1 MDKKI
6 PVSDVTQ
13 GMFVSALDR
22 PWTDTPFLLQGFL
35 VETPEDVANLRRY
48 CHHVYIDLAKSA
60 GEQFERELALER
72 KAAAEAAGPRVVIV
86 TRPACPMHAQDE
98 MQPARALAAS
108 AARPGKRLAKPDA
121 TQAPNARRAK
131 RRPAQRS
138 LSVMSTERTALL
150 ASAEGRSAGA
160 AVPGDTSGPI
170 GNVEASAPRLNEAR
184 FGLRWIQSLV
194 DRFRGEEF
202 DDDRHCETQ
211 EESGGWQAPPRVVI
225 YQEVETL
232 ADEMPRAERT
242 MERAQVALKE
252 LVTDVESKGALRI
265 EKAEEIVGELVD
277 SMVRNP
283 NALMWLARLKN
294 LDSRAYSHSLEC
306 AIYTVAM
313 GLQLGLDRTEL
324 AILSSAGLMLDVGKL
339 RVPSQLLERPGKL
352 TDTEFA
358 AVKRHV
364 QYGLDI
370 LSSSD
375 GVDARVVEAV
385 ARHHE
390 REDGSGYPDGLK
402 GDAIGLYGRIAGI
415 VDTYVAVT
423 NPRPYAGTLSPH
435 DGVRALYR
443 WRERIFHAPLVEVFV
458 QSIGVFPVGSM
469 VELSSGDVAI
479 VVAHNRVRRLKP
491 RVLLVTGPDKTPLSR
506 PTSLD
511 LLYAPADPKGAELA
525 IARSLPPGAFG
536 IDPREYY
543 VQ

>member
-6 PVSDVTQ
+6 PVSEITQ

-22 PWTDTPFLLQGFL
+22 PWRDTPFLLQGFL

-48 CHHVYIDLAKSA
+48 CRHVYIDLAKSA
-60 GEQFERELALER
+60 GEQFERELALEQ
-72 KAAAEAAGPRVVIV
+72 KAAAEASRPRVVTV
-86 TRPACPMHAQDE
+86 QKPASPTHTQDE
-98 MQPARALAAS
+98 RHPPRPLAVP
-108 AARPGKRLAKPDA
+108 AARPAKGRADPCA
-121 TQAPNARRAK
+121 EKTPKARRTG
-131 RRPAQRS
+131 RRPAQH
-138 LSVMSTERTALL
+138 SVSVASTERTALL
-150 ASAEGRSAGA
+150 ESAEDRSARG
-160 AVPGDTSGPI
+160 AVPGGTSDPVGH
-170 GNVEASAPRLNEAR
+170 VETWAPRLTEGR
-184 FGLRWIQSLV
+184 FGLRWIRSLV

-202 DDDRHCETQ
+202 DDDRHGGPL
-211 EESGGWQAPPRVVI
+211 EESGGWQPPPRVVI
-225 YQEVETL
+225 YHEVETL
-232 ADEMPRAERT
+232 ADELPRAEKT
-242 MERAQVALKE
+242 MERAQVALKD

-294 LDSRAYSHSLEC
+294 LDARAYSHSLES
-306 AIYTVAM
+306 AIYMVAV
-313 GLQLGLDRTEL
+313 GLQLGLDRAEL
-324 AILSSAGLMLDVGKL
+324 ATLSTAGLMLDVGKL

-352 TDTEFA
+352 TETEFA

-375 GVDARVVEAV
+375 GVDPRVTEAV

-390 REDGSGYPDGLK
+390 REDGSGYPHGLK

-443 WRERIFHAPLVEVFV
+443 WRERIFHEPLVEVFV
-458 QSIGVFPVGSM
+458 HSIGVFPVGSM

-506 PTSLD
+506 PTPLD
-511 LLYAPADPKGAELA
+511 LLYAPGGPGGRELA